1 MPRQQK
7 YDHAEIRKRYVDLG
21 HSPADIAEYFAP
33 REKDDK
39 AYKLALK
46 RIRALIKQQN
56 LEQIQQGVRA
66 IEPEVRKVVQDRRAT
81 LLKTATAEYVWIATQ
96 IAAVR
101 TRLGIT
107 PGGDGEPDKQREV
120 TAEELEQHLDL
131 LAKLIKGLE
140 SIGLSL
146 APPPITPIFDLGGA
160 GILAASAD
168 KQPGSDKERTRL
180 IILYE
185 RLQNV
190 APSPPPPG
198 VEIDYDDDE
207 D

>member
-33 REKDDK
+33 RADDDK

-46 RIRALIKQQN
+46 RIRALIRLEN
-56 LEQIQQGVRA
+56 LEHIEQGIRA
-66 IEPEVRKVVQDRRAT
+66 IEPEVKKVVQDRRAT
-81 LLKTATAEYVWIATQ
+81 LLKTATTEYVWAATQ
-96 IAAVR
+96 IAAIR
-101 TRLGIT
+101 QRLGIT
-107 PGGDGEPDKQREV
+107 TGKDGKPDKQREI

-140 SIGLSL
+140 SIGLGL

-168 KQPGSDKERTRL
+168 KQPGSDQERTRL
-180 IILYE
+180 VLLYE
-185 RLQNV
+185 SLKKV
-190 APSPPPPG
+190 KPSPPPPG
-198 VEIDYDDDE
+198 VEIDYDEDE